1 MVRRPSNEDPYPSPS
16 QTSPSCLDSKWGI
29 PSYLMR
35 SPTHHIICPHIL
47 TVGMSDQAIQWRHL
61 LIIFLCVSGNLSIPP
76 GRSPKCVHRFET
88 LSKILW
94 IFFLHKSYDN
104 FFHNYCLK
112 EEIFIN
118 WCELIF
124 FLSIRPSPGYQ
135 THLRSQLVTS
145 VTNKC
150 FWATSVKCASKE
162 TSTSCL

>member
-124 FLSIRPSPGYQ
+124 ISLYSAFPRISNTFKITTCDFCHKQMFLGY
-135 THLRSQLVTS
+135 
-145 VTNKC
+145 KC
-150 FWATSVKCASKE
+150 KVCK
-162 TSTSCL
+162 